1 MGPTHHCYHTLA
13 LVLSV
18 GIWIEN
24 LLTVSQN
31 EFISD
36 HFLILHDVVLDYND
50 CVPSHYRHKR
60 TITAF
65 SIDAL
70 INSLPDLTNIPA
82 PLGFDD
88 LERNTEILQSTLQS
102 SLDNVAPIKMKRS

>member
-1 MGPTHHCYHTLA
+1 MRTIASELDLG
-13 LVLSV
+13 VMEE
-18 GIWIEN
+18 EN
-24 LLTVSQN
+24 LVTVSQN

-36 HFLILHDVVLDYND
+36 HFLILHEVVLDYNV

-70 INSLPDLTNIPA
+70 INSLPDLSNIPA
-82 PLGFDD
+82 PLGFD
-88 LERNTEILQSTLQS
+88 LERNTDPAIHTYL
-102 SLDNVAPIKMKRS
+102 